1 MLSFKCYCRCSK
13 RVVADVRKRWL
24 PLFEKGG
31 CPCSER
37 VVAVVRKRWS
47 PHGMSDICSCHER
60 GLLMPW
66 GVFAHGMSKPPFPNV
81 VHHPFR
87 TSTTMVSERRQ
98 PPFPN
103 TAVFNLKTCPRPV
116 FILSIFQSNF
126 AVHSYEI
133 FISNCKSIQIFLN
146 GKEKHKLIFS
156 MLIYRIIFPVFGPKT
171 CPDL

>member
-1 MLSFKCYCRCSK
+1 MPQSVYQCFLSSII
-13 RVVADVRKRWL
+13 VAVRKGWL
-24 PLFEKGG
+24 PTFEKGG
-31 CPCSER
+31 CPCSEMV
-37 VVAVVRKRWS
+37 VVAVRKTWS
-47 PHGMSDICSCHER
+47 PHAVRSICSCHEEY
-60 GLLMPW
+60 LLMPCGW
-66 GVFAHGMSKPPFPNV
+66 LAHAMRKPPFPNV

-133 FISNCKSIQIFLN
+133 FISNCKSRQIFLN

-156 MLIYRIIFPVFGPKT
+156 ILIYRIIFPVFGPKT